1 MAPKSKF
8 NKDQIIEA
16 AFEIAR
22 TEGIGGITIR
32 KVADKLGSSIAPI
45 YVNFKDVDELIQEV
59 VNKTFEVNR
68 QLIKE
73 QNTGYPFRDIGAASL
88 KFAKEYS
95 ALFRDLVMKQNDYI
109 NNLEQDE
116 DMLVEMMK
124 QDPTL
129 ESFSNDELRTILLKM
144 RIFQI
149 GLSLM
154 VANELLPDDFNEE
167 KMMHML
173 GSTASDIITAA
184 QIRKGKNTGITGGT
198 K

>member
-8 NKDQIIEA
+8 NKDQIIDA

-22 TEGIGGITIR
+22 TEGLDGITIR
-32 KVADKLGSSIAPI
+32 KVADQLGSSIAPI

-59 VNKTFEVNR
+59 VNKTLEVNR

-95 ALFRDLVMKQNDYI
+95 ALFRDLVMKKNEYI
-109 NNLEQDE
+109 RNLDQDE
-116 DMLVEMMK
+116 NMLVRMMK

-129 ESFSNDELRTILLKM
+129 EGFSNDELRTILLKM

-154 VANELLPDDFNEE
+154 VANELLPEHFDEE
-167 KMMHML
+167 KTMHML
-173 GSTASDIITAA
+173 GSTARDIITAA
-184 QIRKGKNTGITGGT
+184 HMRKGKID
-198 K
+198 

>member
-8 NKDQIIEA
+8 NKDQIIDA

-22 TEGIGGITIR
+22 TEGIDGITIR

-59 VNKTFEVNR
+59 IYKTFEVNR

-73 QNTGYPFRDIGAASL
+73 QNTGNPFHDIGAASL

-95 ALFRDLVMKQNDYI
+95 ALFRDLVMKKNDYI

-116 DMLVEMMK
+116 DMLVGMMK

-129 ESFSNDELRTILLKM
+129 EGLSDDELRTILLKM

-149 GLSLM
+149 GLSIM
-154 VANELLPDDFNEE
+154 VANELLPDNFDEK

-173 GSTASDIITAA
+173 GSTAGDIITSA
-184 QIRKGKNTGITGGT
+184 QIRKGKNSGDKTGGS
-198 K
+198 